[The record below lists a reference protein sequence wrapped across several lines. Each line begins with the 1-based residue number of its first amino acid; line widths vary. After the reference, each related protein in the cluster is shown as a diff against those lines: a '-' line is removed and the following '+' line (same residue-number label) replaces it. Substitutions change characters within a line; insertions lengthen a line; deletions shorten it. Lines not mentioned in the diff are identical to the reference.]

1 MKIDTNEEV
10 FTSDKVAAAAG
21 CSEATLR
28 QWRNRYAFL
37 ENTVTGGMEVKRFSL
52 SDICVVRAIKVL
64 TDYGLSARDAIYLA
78 NHRMGLRKLFA
89 ALLSKSHRVQTL
101 LSIRPGKSEHEAFE
115 FSLFGPE
122 HFAEAMAHSGGI
134 MTVFDLNVV
143 VQHVF
148 NHFEQQNKK

>member
-28 QWRNRYAFL
+28 QWRNRYGFL

-78 NHRMGLRKLFA
+78 NHPMGLRKLFA

-101 LSIRPGKSEHEAFE
+101 LSIRSGKRKNEMFE
-115 FSLFGPE
+115 FNLFGPE
-122 HFAEAMAHSGGI
+122 HFHYEMERSGGI
-134 MTVFDLNVV
+134 MTVFDLTVIAE
-143 VQHVF
+143 HVF
-148 NHFEQQNKK
+148 NHFEQQNK

>member
-1 MKIDTNEEV
+1 MKIDANEEV

-78 NHRMGLRKLFA
+78 NDPMGLRKLFA

-101 LSIRPGKSEHEAFE
+101 LSIRSGKSKNKTFE

-122 HFAEAMAHSGGI
+122 HFAEAMAHSDGI
-134 MTVFDLNVV
+134 MTVLDLTVIAE
-143 VQHVF
+143 HVF
-148 NHFEQQNKK
+148 DHFEQQSKK

>member
-28 QWRNRYAFL
+28 QWRNRYEFL

-64 TDYGLSARDAIYLA
+64 TDYGLSARDAISLA
-78 NHRMGLRKLFA
+78 NHPMGLRRLFA
-89 ALLSKSHRVQTL
+89 AFLSKSHRVQTL
-101 LSIRPGKSEHEAFE
+101 LSIRSSKSKNKTFE

-122 HFAEAMAHSGGI
+122 HFYYEMERSGGV
-134 MTVFDLNVV
+134 MTVLDLTVIAE
-143 VQHVF
+143 HVF